1 LRVAG
6 TGGKLSL
13 GGEVERA
20 LPARGSEFLRELRG
34 GEICSEGR
42 GVIDKPKDSER
53 SRGEGAG
60 EG

>member
-1 LRVAG
+1 M
-6 TGGKLSL
+6 KPSF

-20 LPARGSEFLRELRG
+20 LPFIGSDDLNEALRG
-34 GEICSEGR
+34 GEICSEEI
-42 GVIDKPKDSER
+42 GVMERPKDSER